1 MMKRIANLLI
11 LILCAAFANAQV
23 KVEAKLDSAKILM
36 GEQAHLTVNVS
47 GSGNTKIEFPQYKD
61 QEEMAQGIEVVRSEL
76 DTLKEGESPTYQ
88 SVYTLTSWNPSSYKV
103 PALKVKVGG
112 KEYTTKEITLEV
124 KGVEI
129 DTLNKE
135 KIRPAETIQELEFS
149 LDEWMPYI
157 GLSILVVL
165 LLCVAVY
172 LYGRLR
178 SNKPI
183 VLRKKKRKL
192 LPHEKAMEAI
202 ARVKDERNVDADH
215 QKVYYTQLIDILR
228 EYLEDRF
235 GINAMEMT
243 SSEILVSLKSAG
255 NDGKIDELRQVF
267 ETADLVKFA
276 KYSTPNSEKD
286 YYLTNV
292 VHFIEETKL
301 EIDPNAEELE
311 TVLSDSDRQ
320 LVRQRKMLKIA
331 ISIAVV
337 LAVALLA
344 YTVYSVWKL
353 LGY

>member
-1 MMKRIANLLI
+1 MMRRIINI
-11 LILCAAFANAQV
+11 LVLTLCATLANAQV
-23 KVEAKLDSAKILM
+23 KVEAALDSAKILM
-36 GEQAHLTVNVS
+36 GEQAHLTMSVS
-47 GSGNTKIEFPQYKD
+47 GAANARIEFPQYKD
-61 QEEMAQGIEVVRSEL
+61 QEEMTPGIEVVRSEL
-76 DTLKEGESPTYQ
+76 DTLNEGESPTFQ
-88 SVYTLTSWNPSSYKV
+88 SVYTLTSWTPSAYKV
-103 PALKVKVGG
+103 PALKVKVDG
-112 KEYTTKEITLEV
+112 KEYTTKEITLDV
-124 KGVEI
+124 KGVEV

-135 KIRPAETIQELEFS
+135 KIRPAETIKELEFS
-149 LDEWMPYI
+149 MDEWMPYL

-215 QKVYYTQLIDILR
+215 QKVYYTRLIDILR

-243 SSEILVSLKSAG
+243 STEILDSLKSAG
-255 NDGKIDELRQVF
+255 NDDKIEELRQVF

-301 EIDPNAEELE
+301 EIDLNAEEPE